1 MIASACQLFL
11 VIFGEILIMAKLYL
25 IPTTLGDTTI
35 ERVLPP
41 DLTQI
46 ISSISVFI
54 VENIR
59 TARRFLKKVN
69 PAIVIDNL
77 TFFELNQHTDK
88 KEISRFLEP
97 IEKGLDIGII
107 SEAGCPAVADPGA
120 DVVKLAHTK
129 DIRVVPLVGPSSILM
144 ALMASGMSGQNF
156 AFNGYLPIK
165 NPEKA
170 QQIKFLEKRMQTE
183 GQTQLFIE
191 APYRNMQLLDDLL
204 KNCDPQTMLCVAAD
218 ITLDT
223 EFILSKPVLYWKTH
237 IPDIQKRPAIFMI
250 GKV

>member
-1 MIASACQLFL
+1 
-11 VIFGEILIMAKLYL
+11 MAKLYL

-46 ISSISVFI
+46 ISSVSVFI

-69 PAIVIDNL
+69 PAIVIDDL

-97 IEKGLDIGII
+97 IKSGQDIGII
-107 SEAGCPAVADPGA
+107 SEAGCPGVADPGA
-120 DVVKLAHTK
+120 EVVKIAHTRN
-129 DIRVVPLVGPSSILM
+129 IQVVPLVGPSSILM

-165 NPEKA
+165 NPEKSM
-170 QQIKFLEKRMQTE
+170 QIKMLEKRMQTE

-191 APYRNMQLLDDLL
+191 APYRNSQLLNDLL
-204 KNCDPQTMLCVAAD
+204 QNCDPLTMLCIAVD

-223 EFILSKPVLYWKTH
+223 EFILSKPVSYWKTN

>member
-1 MIASACQLFL
+1 
-11 VIFGEILIMAKLYL
+11 MAKLYM
-25 IPTTLGDTTI
+25 IPTTLGDTSI

-41 DLTQI
+41 DLTQL
-46 ISSISVFI
+46 ISSIQVFI

-77 TFFELNQHTDK
+77 TFFELNQHTEK

-97 IEKGLDIGII
+97 NQQGLDIGII
-107 SEAGCPAVADPGA
+107 SEAGCPGVADPGA
-120 DVVKLAHTK
+120 EVVKIAHTK
-129 DIRVVPLVGPSSILM
+129 NIQVVPLVGPSSILL

-165 NPEKA
+165 NPEKSA
-170 QQIKFLEKRMQTE
+170 QIKMLEKRMQAE
-183 GQTQLFIE
+183 GQTQIFIE
-191 APYRNMQLLDDLL
+191 APYRNAQLLDELL
-204 KNCDPQTMLCVAAD
+204 KTCDPQTLLCIAVD

-223 EFILSKPVLYWKTH
+223 EFILSKPVSYWKTQL
-237 IPDIQKRPAIFMI
+237 PDIQKRPAIFMI
-250 GKV
+250 GKI

>member
-1 MIASACQLFL
+1 MQSVYRRFL
-11 VIFGEILIMAKLYL
+11 TIFEKILKMAKLFL
-25 IPTTLGDTTI
+25 IPTTLGDTSI

-41 DLTQI
+41 DLMLI
-46 ISSISVFI
+46 ISSIPVFI
-54 VENIR
+54 VENLR

-69 PAIVIDNL
+69 PAIVIDDL

-97 IEKGLDIGII
+97 NRHGFDIGII
-107 SEAGCPAVADPGA
+107 SEAGCPGIADPGA
-120 DVVKLAHTK
+120 EVVKIAH
-129 DIRVVPLVGPSSILM
+129 IRNIQVVPLVGPSSILL

-156 AFNGYLPIK
+156 AFNGYLPIR
-165 NPEKA
+165 NPEKSA
-170 QQIKFLEKRMQTE
+170 QIKLLEKRMQTE
-183 GQTQLFIE
+183 GQTQIFIE
-191 APYRNMQLLDDLL
+191 TPYRNIQLLDELL
-204 KNCDPQTMLCVAAD
+204 KNCDPATMLCIAVD

-223 EFILSKPVLYWKTH
+223 ELILSKPVSYWKTN

>member
-1 MIASACQLFL
+1 MQSAYRRFL
-11 VIFGEILIMAKLYL
+11 TIFEKILQMAKLFL
-25 IPTTLGDTTI
+25 IPSTLGDTRI

-41 DLTQI
+41 DLTAI

-69 PAIVIDNL
+69 PAIVIDDL

-97 IEKGLDIGII
+97 IQTGQDIGII

-120 DVVKLAHTK
+120 EVVKIAH
-129 DIRVVPLVGPSSILM
+129 IRNIQVVPLVGPSSILM

-165 NPEKA
+165 NPEKSN
-170 QQIKFLEKRMQTE
+170 QIKMLEKRMQSE
-183 GQTQLFIE
+183 GQTQIFIE
-191 APYRNMQLLDDLL
+191 TPYRNMLLLDELL
-204 KNCDPQTMLCVAAD
+204 KNCEPQTMLCIAAD

-223 EFILSKPVLYWKTH
+223 EFILSKPVSYWKTNL
-237 IPDIQKRPAIFMI
+237 PDIQKRPAIFMI

>member
-1 MIASACQLFL
+1 
-11 VIFGEILIMAKLYL
+11 MAKLFL

-35 ERVLPP
+35 EKVLPP
-41 DLTQI
+41 DLTDL
-46 ISSISVFI
+46 ISRIPVFI

-69 PAIVIDNL
+69 RSIVIDNL
-77 TFFELNQHTDK
+77 TFFELNEHTDK

-97 IEKGLDIGII
+97 IQNGMDVGII

-120 DVVKLAHTK
+120 EVVKIAHTK
-129 DIRVVPLVGPSSILM
+129 NIQVVPLVGPSSILL

-165 NPEKA
+165 DPEKSN
-170 QQIKFLEKRMQTE
+170 QIKLLERRMQTE
-183 GQTQLFIE
+183 GQTQIFIE
-191 APYRNMQLLDDLL
+191 TPYRNAQLLSDLL
-204 KNCDPQTMLCVAAD
+204 KNCDPQTMLCIAAD

-223 EFILSKPVLYWKTH
+223 EFILAKPVSYWKNH
-237 IPDIQKRPAIFMI
+237 IPEINKRPAIFMI

>member
-1 MIASACQLFL
+1 MPCRYRRFL
-11 VIFGEILIMAKLYL
+11 TIFEKNLCMAKLYL
-25 IPTTLGDTTI
+25 IPTTLGDTSI

-41 DLTQI
+41 DLTQL

-69 PAIVIDNL
+69 PAIVIDDL
-77 TFFELNQHTDK
+77 TFFELNQHTEK
-88 KEISRFLEP
+88 KEISRFLEASRH
-97 IEKGLDIGII
+97 GLDIGII
-107 SEAGCPAVADPGA
+107 SEAGCPGVADPGA
-120 DVVKLAHTK
+120 EVVKLAH
-129 DIRVVPLVGPSSILM
+129 IRNIQVVPLVGPSSILL

-165 NPEKA
+165 NPEKSH
-170 QQIKFLEKRMQTE
+170 QIKMLEHRMQTE
-183 GQTQLFIE
+183 GQTQIFIE
-191 APYRNMQLLDDLL
+191 TPYRNAQLLDELL
-204 KNCDPQTMLCVAAD
+204 KNCNPQTMLCIAAD

-223 EFILSKPVLYWKTH
+223 EFILSKPISYWKTN
-237 IPDIQKRPAIFMI
+237 IPNIQKRPAIFMI

>member
-1 MIASACQLFL
+1 
-11 VIFGEILIMAKLYL
+11 MAKLFL
-25 IPTTLGDTTI
+25 IPTTLGDTSI

-41 DLTQI
+41 DLTQL
-46 ISSISVFI
+46 ISSIPVFI
-54 VENIR
+54 VENLR

-69 PAIVIDNL
+69 PAIVIDDL

-97 IEKGLDIGII
+97 NRQGFDIGII
-107 SEAGCPAVADPGA
+107 SEAGCPGIADPGA
-120 DVVKLAHTK
+120 DVVRIAH
-129 DIRVVPLVGPSSILM
+129 IRNIQVVPLVGPSSILL

-170 QQIKFLEKRMQTE
+170 AQIKMLENRMQTE
-183 GQTQLFIE
+183 GQTQIFIE
-191 APYRNMQLLDDLL
+191 TPYRNTQLLDELL
-204 KNCDPQTMLCVAAD
+204 KNCDPQTMLCIAVD

-223 EFILSKPVLYWKTH
+223 EFIRCKPVSYWKTN

>member
-1 MIASACQLFL
+1 MPAACRRFL
-11 VIFGEILIMAKLYL
+11 TIFEEILRMAKLFL

-41 DLTQI
+41 ELTGI
-46 ISSISVFI
+46 ISAIQVFI

-69 PAIVIDNL
+69 PAIVIDDL
-77 TFFELNQHTDK
+77 TFFELNQHTDR

-97 IEKGLDIGII
+97 ITNGLDIGII

-120 DVVKLAHTK
+120 DVVKIAHTK
-129 DIRVVPLVGPSSILM
+129 NIQVVPLVGPSSILL

-165 NPEKA
+165 NPDKA
-170 QQIKFLEKRMQTE
+170 QQIKFLERRMLSE
-183 GQTQLFIE
+183 GQTQIFIE
-191 APYRNMQLLDDLL
+191 APYRNLQLLDDLL
-204 KNCDPQTMLCVAAD
+204 KNCEPQTMLCIAAD

-223 EFILSKPVLYWKTH
+223 EFIQAKPVSYWKTH
-237 IPDIQKRPAIFMI
+237 LPDIQKRPAIFMI

>member
-1 MIASACQLFL
+1 
-11 VIFGEILIMAKLYL
+11 MAKVYL

-41 DLTQI
+41 DLTLI

-69 PAIVIDNL
+69 PAIVIDDL

-97 IEKGLDIGII
+97 NRDGKDIGII
-107 SEAGCPAVADPGA
+107 SEAGCPGVADPGA
-120 DVVKLAHTK
+120 EVVKIAHTK
-129 DIRVVPLVGPSSILM
+129 NIRVVPLVGPSSILL

-165 NPEKA
+165 NPEKS
-170 QQIKFLEKRMQTE
+170 QQIKLLEKRMQVE
-183 GQTQLFIE
+183 GQTQIFIE
-191 APYRNMQLLDDLL
+191 APYRNAQLLGELL
-204 KNCDPQTMLCVAAD
+204 KNCESDTMLCIAAD
-218 ITLDT
+218 ITLET
-223 EFILSKPVLYWKTH
+223 EFILSKPVSYWKNH
-237 IPDIQKRPAIFMI
+237 IPEIQKRPAIFMI
-250 GKV
+250 GKI

>member
-1 MIASACQLFL
+1 LT
-11 VIFGEILIMAKLYL
+11 IFEKILKMAKLFL
-25 IPTTLGDTTI
+25 IPTTLGDTSI

-41 DLTQI
+41 DLMLI
-46 ISSISVFI
+46 ISSIPVFI
-54 VENIR
+54 VENLR

-69 PAIVIDNL
+69 PAIVIDDL

-97 IEKGLDIGII
+97 NRHGFDIGII
-107 SEAGCPAVADPGA
+107 SEAGCPGIADPGA
-120 DVVKLAHTK
+120 EVVKIAH
-129 DIRVVPLVGPSSILM
+129 IRNIQVVPLVGPSSILL

-156 AFNGYLPIK
+156 AFNGYLPIR
-165 NPEKA
+165 NPEKSA
-170 QQIKFLEKRMQTE
+170 QIKLLEKRMQTE
-183 GQTQLFIE
+183 GQTQIFIE
-191 APYRNMQLLDDLL
+191 TPYRNIQLLDELL
-204 KNCDPQTMLCVAAD
+204 KNCDPATMLCIAVD

-223 EFILSKPVLYWKTH
+223 ELILSKPVSYWKTN

>member
-1 MIASACQLFL
+1 
-11 VIFGEILIMAKLYL
+11 MAKLYM
-25 IPTTLGDTTI
+25 IPTTLGDTSI

-41 DLTQI
+41 DLTHL
-46 ISSISVFI
+46 ISSIQVFI

-77 TFFELNQHTDK
+77 TFFELNQHTEK

-97 IEKGLDIGII
+97 NQQGLDIGII
-107 SEAGCPAVADPGA
+107 SEAGCPGVADPGA
-120 DVVKLAHTK
+120 EVVKIAHTK
-129 DIRVVPLVGPSSILM
+129 NIQVVPLVGPSSILL

-165 NPEKA
+165 NPEKS
-170 QQIKFLEKRMQTE
+170 QQIKMLEKRMQAE
-183 GQTQLFIE
+183 SQTQIFIE
-191 APYRNMQLLDDLL
+191 APYRNAQLLGDLL
-204 KNCDPQTMLCVAAD
+204 QNCDPQTMLCVAVD

-223 EFILSKPVLYWKTH
+223 EFILSKPVSYWKTH
-237 IPDIQKRPAIFMI
+237 LPDIQKRPAIFMI
-250 GKV
+250 GKI

>member
-1 MIASACQLFL
+1 MQSAYRRFL
-11 VIFGEILIMAKLYL
+11 TIFEKKFCMAKLYL

-41 DLTQI
+41 DLRQI
-46 ISSISVFI
+46 ISSVTVFI

-69 PAIVIDNL
+69 PAIVIDDL

-97 IEKGLDIGII
+97 NRHGFDIGII
-107 SEAGCPAVADPGA
+107 SEAGCPGIADPGA
-120 DVVKLAHTK
+120 EVVKIAH
-129 DIRVVPLVGPSSILM
+129 IRNIQVVPLVGPSSILL

-156 AFNGYLPIK
+156 AFNGYLPIR
-165 NPEKA
+165 NPEKS
-170 QQIKFLEKRMQTE
+170 QQIKMLENRMQTE
-183 GQTQLFIE
+183 GQTQIFIE
-191 APYRNMQLLDDLL
+191 TPYRNVQLLDELL
-204 KNCDPQTMLCVAAD
+204 KNCDPLTMLCIAVD

-223 EFILSKPVLYWKTH
+223 EFILSKPISYWKTN

>member
-1 MIASACQLFL
+1 
-11 VIFGEILIMAKLYL
+11 MAKLYL

-41 DLTQI
+41 DLSLL
-46 ISSISVFI
+46 ISSIPVFI

-69 PAIVIDNL
+69 QAIVIDDL

-97 IEKGLDIGII
+97 IKNGLDIGII

-129 DIRVVPLVGPSSILM
+129 DIQVVPLVGPSSILM

-156 AFNGYLPIK
+156 AFNGYLPIR

-170 QQIKFLEKRMQTE
+170 QQIKFLEKRMQIE
-183 GQTQLFIE
+183 GQTQIFIE
-191 APYRNMQLLDDLL
+191 APYRNAQLLDDLL
-204 KNCDPQTMLCVAAD
+204 KNCDPQTMLCIAAD

-223 EFILSKPVLYWKTH
+223 EFIQAKPVLYWKTH

-250 GKV
+250 GRV

>member
-1 MIASACQLFL
+1 
-11 VIFGEILIMAKLYL
+11 MAKIYL
-25 IPTTLGDTTI
+25 IPTTLGDTSI

-59 TARRFLKKVN
+59 TTRRFLKKVN
-69 PAIVIDNL
+69 PVIVVDDL

-97 IEKGLDIGII
+97 LQKGLDIGII

-120 DVVKLAHTK
+120 EVVKLAHTK
-129 DIRVVPLVGPSSILM
+129 NIQVVPLVGPSSILM

-170 QQIKFLEKRMQTE
+170 QHIKMLEKRMQTE
-183 GQTQLFIE
+183 GQTQIFIE
-191 APYRNMQLLDDLL
+191 APYRNAQLLDDLL
-204 KNCDPQTMLCVAAD
+204 KNCDPQTMLCIAAD

-223 EFILSKPVLYWKTH
+223 EFILAKPVTYWKTH

>member
-1 MIASACQLFL
+1 MS
-11 VIFGEILIMAKLYL
+11 KLYL
-25 IPTTLGDTTI
+25 IPTTLGDTSI

-41 DLTQI
+41 DLTEL
-46 ISSISVFI
+46 ISSVKVFI
-54 VENIR
+54 VENVR
-59 TARRFLKKVN
+59 TARRFLKKIN
-69 PAIVIDNL
+69 QAIVIDEL

-97 IEKGLDIGII
+97 IQQGFDIGII

-120 DVVKLAHTK
+120 DVVKIAHTQNIK
-129 DIRVVPLVGPSSILM
+129 VVPLVGPSSILM

-183 GQTQLFIE
+183 GQTQIFIE
-191 APYRNMQLLDDLL
+191 APYRNAQLLDDLL
-204 KNCDPQTMLCVAAD
+204 KNCDPQTMLCIAAD

-223 EFILSKPVLYWKTH
+223 EFIQAKPVAYWKTH
-237 IPDIQKRPAIFMI
+237 LPNIQKRPAIFMI
-250 GKV
+250 GRI

>member
-1 MIASACQLFL
+1 MPAACRCILT
-11 VIFGEILIMAKLYL
+11 IFEEILRMAKLYL

-41 DLTQI
+41 DLTGI
-46 ISSISVFI
+46 ISSIPVFI

-69 PAIVIDNL
+69 PAIVIDDL
-77 TFFELNQHTDK
+77 TFFELNQHTDR

-97 IEKGLDIGII
+97 ISNGLNIGII

-120 DVVKLAHTK
+120 DVVKIAHTK
-129 DIRVVPLVGPSSILM
+129 NIQVIPLVGPSSILL

-170 QQIKFLEKRMQTE
+170 QQIKFLEKRMLTE
-183 GQTQLFIE
+183 GQTQIFIE
-191 APYRNMQLLDDLL
+191 APYRNAQLLDDLL
-204 KNCDPQTMLCVAAD
+204 KNCDPQTMLCIAAD

-223 EFILSKPVLYWKTH
+223 EFIQAKPVSYWKTH
-237 IPDIQKRPAIFMI
+237 LPDIQKRPAIFMI
-250 GKV
+250 GRV

>member
-1 MIASACQLFL
+1 
-11 VIFGEILIMAKLYL
+11 MAKIYL
-25 IPTTLGDTTI
+25 IPTTLGDTSI

-41 DLTQI
+41 DLTLI

-59 TARRFLKKVN
+59 TTRRFLKKVN
-69 PAIVIDNL
+69 PVIVIDDL

-97 IEKGLDIGII
+97 LQKGLDIGII

-120 DVVKLAHTK
+120 EVVKLAHTK
-129 DIRVVPLVGPSSILM
+129 NIQVVPLVGPSSILM

-170 QQIKFLEKRMQTE
+170 QHIKMLEKRMQTE
-183 GQTQLFIE
+183 GQTQIFIE
-191 APYRNMQLLDDLL
+191 APYRNAQLLDDLL
-204 KNCDPQTMLCVAAD
+204 KNCDPQTMLCIAAD

-223 EFILSKPVLYWKTH
+223 EFILAKPVTYWKTH

>member
-1 MIASACQLFL
+1 
-11 VIFGEILIMAKLYL
+11 MAKLFL
-25 IPTTLGDTTI
+25 IPTTLGDTNI

-41 DLTQI
+41 DLKQL
-46 ISSISVFI
+46 ISSVSVFI

-69 PAIVIDNL
+69 PEIVIDDL
-77 TFFELNQHTDK
+77 TFFELNQHTDR

-97 IEKGLDIGII
+97 IQAGKDIGIV

-120 DVVKLAHTK
+120 EVVKIAHSR
-129 DIRVVPLVGPSSILM
+129 DIQVVPLVGPSSILL

-165 NPEKA
+165 NPEKSA
-170 QQIKFLEKRMQTE
+170 QIKMLEKRMQTE
-183 GQTQLFIE
+183 GQTQIFIE
-191 APYRNMQLLDDLL
+191 APYRNAQLLNDLL
-204 KNCDPQTMLCVAAD
+204 QNCDPSTMLCIAVD

-223 EFILSKPVLYWKTH
+223 EFILSKPVSYWKTN

>member
-1 MIASACQLFL
+1 
-11 VIFGEILIMAKLYL
+11 MAKLFL
-25 IPTTLGDTTI
+25 IPTTLGDTSI

-41 DLTQI
+41 DLTQL

-54 VENIR
+54 VENLR

-69 PAIVIDNL
+69 PAIVIDDL

-97 IEKGLDIGII
+97 NRNGLDIGII
-107 SEAGCPAVADPGA
+107 SEAGCPGVADPGA
-120 DVVKLAHTK
+120 EVVKLAH
-129 DIRVVPLVGPSSILM
+129 IRNIQVVPLVGPSSILL

-156 AFNGYLPIK
+156 AFNGYLPIR

-170 QQIKFLEKRMQTE
+170 NQIKMLENRMQTE

-191 APYRNMQLLDDLL
+191 APYRNAQLLDELL
-204 KNCDPQTMLCVAAD
+204 RNCDPQTMLCIAAD

-223 EFILSKPVLYWKTH
+223 EFIRCKPVAWWKTN